1 MHLYLRRI
9 LIRDAATQ
17 SILCGIDLAVTQRD
31 RDLTANEIGFILEV
45 AAFLKTQ
52 VKTRYLFFNSL
63 VGHAVFYA
71 HNFIRA
77 SLVETTD

>member
-45 AAFLKTQ
+45 AAIF
-52 VKTRYLFFNSL
+52 VMAMNRP
-63 VGHAVFYA
+63 
-71 HNFIRA
+71 RE
-77 SLVETTD
+77 VELYDTETGEVWPMTARPARPT